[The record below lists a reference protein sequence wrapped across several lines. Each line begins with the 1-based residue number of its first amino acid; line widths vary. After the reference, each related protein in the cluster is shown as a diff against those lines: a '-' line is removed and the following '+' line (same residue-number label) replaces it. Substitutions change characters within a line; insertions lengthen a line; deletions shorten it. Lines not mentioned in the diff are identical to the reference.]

1 LDKALPQI
9 KGRISV
15 TYNWLK
21 KIPGSLL
28 ERDEIPLFGGVPTF
42 PLEKFTEEL
51 ANALQNNS
59 IRLEVSEPQWRSE
72 SDLFAGVGTPYK
84 ILTMVI
90 SNLEGKLYWV
100 MAEQEISRLMATLLV
115 PGNPDS
121 DYIEG
126 FNHFLGL
133 EAINAFR
140 RSGFD
145 SRLSI
150 QLLRESQQPSG
161 DLLTMDAIFSINKSS
176 FSGRLLIDVELRR
189 SMKTFYAKEA
199 QSDVFKSPL
208 AEKLNAYV
216 GVEVGKVALTVSEWA
231 EVASGDFIILDTCSL
246 KPGDTK
252 GRVTITYQGKPFF
265 LAKFQEGSIKLS
277 ERPLYNEVNMSTDE
291 HDDDEF
297 EDEEEL
303 EEDEEY
309 EDEDDEEEEDDEEHD
324 EEELDDHEES
334 DQEDSQADVSV
345 VPEEKKKIAKG
356 PDEIPLN
363 VVVEIARLQMPLKTL
378 MNLQPG
384 NLLDLDIHP
393 ENGVDLVVN
402 GNRIAKGELLQIGE
416 KLGVRILEK

>member
-1 LDKALPQI
+1 
-9 KGRISV
+9 
-15 TYNWLK
+15 
-21 KIPGSLL
+21 
-28 ERDEIPLFGGVPTF
+28 
-42 PLEKFTEEL
+42 
-51 ANALQNNS
+51 
-59 IRLEVSEPQWRSE
+59 
-72 SDLFAGVGTPYK
+72 
-84 ILTMVI
+84 
-90 SNLEGKLYWV
+90 
-100 MAEQEISRLMATLLV
+100 
-115 PGNPDS
+115 
-121 DYIEG
+121 
-126 FNHFLGL
+126 
-133 EAINAFR
+133 
-140 RSGFD
+140 
-145 SRLSI
+145 
-150 QLLRESQQPSG
+150 
-161 DLLTMDAIFSINKSS
+161 
-176 FSGRLLIDVELRR
+176 
-189 SMKTFYAKEA
+189 
-199 QSDVFKSPL
+199 
-208 AEKLNAYV
+208 
-216 GVEVGKVALTVSEWA
+216 
-231 EVASGDFIILDTCSL
+231 
-246 KPGDTK
+246 
-252 GRVTITYQGKPFF
+252 
-265 LAKFQEGSIKLS
+265 
-277 ERPLYNEVNMSTDE
+277 MSTDE